1 MPPSPTELE
10 TLRAENF
17 YLKVEN
23 CRLRVEHMKQE
34 LQAEMV
40 RLQDLQREALAYQT
54 ELQERY
60 PSP

>member
-1 MPPSPTELE
+1 MPSPTEVE
-10 TLRAENF
+10 TLRAENI

-23 CRLRVEHMKQE
+23 CRLRVERLKAE
-34 LQAEMV
+34 LQAELAQ
-40 RLQDLQREALAYQT
+40 LQDLQREALAYQT